1 MSRLSLT
8 RRAVLKA
15 AALTPAVF
23 AAGSLAAPFVRGAYA
38 AGRLSVGF
46 WDHWVPGV
54 NPVLQKLTQEWADKE
69 KVDLT
74 FDLITSTGDKLAL
87 TIAAE
92 AQARAGHDILSFQP
106 WYVAAHADK
115 LVNVDD
121 LVKEQID
128 RYGEP
133 APGCVY
139 LGKIDGHWGG
149 VPTAYGSSALPP
161 CARIDLLKKYA
172 DLDVTKMYPPPGVE
186 GGQELRDWWT
196 WENFVVVAEKCFK
209 GGHPFGVTMSTA
221 TDAVNTNDS
230 VMRAFGA
237 RLVDEKGNITA
248 RTDEMRQALEWFQRL
263 AKFLPESTFAWDNTS
278 NNKFLVSGQGS
289 LIMNPPSAW
298 AVAVRDAPQIAENLW
313 HFNSPKGPKGRFD
326 SGTYS
331 HWGIWQFSK
340 NQAAAKSLLRYLT
353 TREIQEKLVTAS
365 HGFDLPP
372 FKSMMDFPVWGEA
385 APPKGTN
392 YNFPPRRDVE
402 VNVSGYPAPPKIGT
416 QMYAQATLCKVIA
429 HCTQQKKSINDAM
442 AFAEQE
448 IEGLMRS

>member
-1 MSRLSLT
+1 MPKSSPT
-8 RRAVLKA
+8 RRSLLRTI
-15 AALTPAVF
+15 ALTPAVF
-23 AAGSLAAPFVRGAYA
+23 AAGSLSAPFVRGAYA
-38 AGRLSVGF
+38 AGRLSVGL
-46 WDHWVPGV
+46 WDHWVPGASQV
-54 NPVLQKLTQEWADKE
+54 IQKLTQEWADKE
-69 KVDLT
+69 KVDLS
-74 FDLITSTGDKLAL
+74 FDLITSNGDKLAL

-92 AQARAGHDILSFQP
+92 AQARAGHDILHFQP
-106 WYVAAHADK
+106 WYAAAHADK
-115 LVNVDD
+115 LVPVDD

-139 LGKIDGHWGG
+139 LGKIDGHWAG

-172 DLDVTKMYPPPGVE
+172 DLDVTKMYPPPGVD

-196 WENFVVVAEKCFK
+196 WENFVIVAEKCFK
-209 GGHPFGVTMSTA
+209 GGHPFGVNMSTA

-230 VMRAFGA
+230 VLRAYGA
-237 RLVDEKGNITA
+237 RLVNEKGNITVK
-248 RTDEMRQALEWFQRL
+248 TDEMRQALEWFQRL
-263 AKFLPESTFAWDNTS
+263 AKFLPESTFAWDNAS

-298 AVAVRDAPQIAENLW
+298 AVAARDAPQIAENLW
-313 HFNSPKGPKGRFD
+313 TFNSPKGPKGRFD
-326 SGTYS
+326 SGTYA

-340 NQAAAKSLLRYLT
+340 NKEAAKALLRYLT
-353 TREIQEKLVTAS
+353 TREIQEKLVTAGT
-365 HGFDLPP
+365 GFDIPP
-372 FKSMMDFPVWGEA
+372 FKSMMDFKVWEEA

-416 QMYAQATLCKVIA
+416 QMYAQGTICKMITT
-429 HCTQQKKSINDAM
+429 CTQQGKSIDQAM
-442 AFAEQE
+442 AVAEHD
-448 IEGLMRS
+448 IEGFMRS